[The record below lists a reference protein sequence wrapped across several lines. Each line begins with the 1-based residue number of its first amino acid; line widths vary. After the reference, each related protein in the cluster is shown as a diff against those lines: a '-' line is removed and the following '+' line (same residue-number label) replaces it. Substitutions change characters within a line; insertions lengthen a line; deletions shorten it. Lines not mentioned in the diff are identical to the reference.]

1 MIDLVAELHA
11 LLASWRACRA
21 SETAHLIDELSSWFA
36 LVLPALAGKKRGER
50 QQAWLSR
57 ARLQSAIDLP
67 RLLET
72 VGYGTAAET
81 TEQLEVLAA
90 WPPDPRMTWLAKR
103 MFATPRHATS
113 SGDQKV
119 WRRLFKVLEN
129 HADARAT
136 ALLDAGSISRVFD
149 DSARGLVM
157 HARASSVYDLV
168 VKHDAPLA
176 DRAAHE
182 ALVAR
187 ITRELETGR
196 VLRDAVRIE
205 SDDTEQPSRLVYL
218 DWLMER
224 GYAPSPS

>member
-11 LLASWRACRA
+11 LLERWRACRA

-36 LVLPALAGKKRGER
+36 LVLPPLAGKKRGER
-50 QQAWLSR
+50 QQAWLAR
-57 ARLQSAIDLP
+57 ARRRSAVDLP
-67 RLLET
+67 RLLDT
-72 VGYGTAAET
+72 VGYGSAPET

-90 WPPDPRMTWLAKR
+90 WPADPRMTWLAKR

-119 WRRLFKVLEN
+119 WRRLFNVLES
-129 HADARAT
+129 HADARAMGF
-136 ALLDAGSISRVFD
+136 LDPGSIARVFD
-149 DSARGLVM
+149 GGARGLAM
-157 HARASSVYDLV
+157 RARASSVYDLV

-187 ITRELETGR
+187 LTRELETGR
-196 VLRDAVRIE
+196 ALRDAVRIE
-205 SDDTEQPSRLVYL
+205 ADDTEQPSRLVYL

-224 GYAPSPS
+224 GFTPGA